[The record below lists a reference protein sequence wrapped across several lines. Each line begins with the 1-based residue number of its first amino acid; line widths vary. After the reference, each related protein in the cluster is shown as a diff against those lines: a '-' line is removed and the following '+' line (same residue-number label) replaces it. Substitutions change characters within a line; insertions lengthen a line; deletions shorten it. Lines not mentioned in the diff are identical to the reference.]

1 VRLLQALTIAA
12 VLLGIGAVPA
22 RPTESSLALGNG
34 QKEPPAHIRK
44 FAGTVMRNGD
54 QFVLNDAKTHTL
66 YQLDDQTAASR
77 FEDKEVTVIGTLD
90 TVKNLIRI
98 QSIADA
104 TA

>member
-1 VRLLQALTIAA
+1 
-12 VLLGIGAVPA
+12 
-22 RPTESSLALGNG
+22 
-34 QKEPPAHIRK
+34 
-44 FAGTVMRNGD
+44 MRNGD

-77 FEDKEVTVIGTLD
+77 FEDKNVTATGTLD

-104 TA
+104 SA